1 MLWMERVVE
10 LFTLLRVVESQTA
23 KKKKKCKLQTATL
36 VDDHPKDVDKKILQ
50 KSSRVGDL
58 KDDLI

>member
-23 KKKKKCKLQTATL
+23 KKKEEVQTATL
-36 VDDHPKDVDKKILQ
+36 VDDHPKDVEKKSC
-50 KSSRVGDL
+50 KNPVGL
-58 KDDLI
+58 ET